1 MASGIAGIVMVAL
14 FGAFSNGFSTIR
26 VNQESVRADQILV
39 EKLETFRLYPWS
51 SITNSGFITPTNFTT
66 RFCAGNGV
74 TNGVTYNGTIQISP
88 AVTSPPLNNLYSNS
102 LRQVTVTLNWTSA
115 GVPRTRSMSTLV
127 TRNGIQS
134 LGQ

>member
-1 MASGIAGIVMVAL
+1 MMAGGIAGVVMVAL
-14 FGAFSNGFSTIR
+14 FGAFSTGFSTIR
-26 VNQESVRADQILV
+26 VNQESVRADEILV

-51 SITNSGFITPTNFTT
+51 RITNSGFISPTNFTT
-66 RFCAGNGV
+66 SFYAG
-74 TNGVTYNGTIQISP
+74 NGVTYNGTIQISP

-102 LRQVTVTLNWTSA
+102 IRQVTVTLNWTSA

-127 TRNGIQS
+127 TPNGIQS